1 MSKLISGGR
10 AALLALGMG
19 AVSLAVTSVFAGV
32 PSERNEGARNGGG
45 GLTLY
50 LSDPELGLAG
60 SYVLDGRTLY
70 FEARRG
76 DTDSGARG
84 ALSIR
89 IIDLEARTLA
99 VAGEP
104 LDEDWVSGS
113 VDIQSLKAM
122 PAVLGGLAAE
132 LAKANL
138 HPSVAGDQLA
148 LADLAN
154 HASAIPARMF
164 PLMVE
169 RAVSV
174 STSADRGLIADFN
187 AQAASRATPHRAAD
201 GALAVQFDN
210 GFSFDTMQT
219 FLLDEQDDEGRPGRI
234 DVYSRIVDAD
244 GYTLNAELGG
254 DHMPASWDD
263 SLESENMRDWGQ
275 DERAMD
281 LGAAASALNAL
292 SHGNS
297 RLGRGAP
304 HSNRMEAESMQRL
317 ARGMVEMLLPRRAGL
332 SEVVGEGGMLMAT
345 GLYRTRLVLH
355 KKPFVVIAEHS
366 ATRVYKDRFKSSS
379 SSTYNVVSTLNY
391 CNHGTCVGGAKMS
404 RKCGSTGPRLGHYR
418 VPSRRSDAGGHT
430 CSTGYFATAH
440 VPLRHNCH
448 DDSSVQ
454 VRAVRGLSYS
464 HNGGRCKDWVAWTHA
479 PSCG

>member
-1 MSKLISGGR
+1 MSKLIGGGR

-19 AVSLAVTSVFAGV
+19 AVSLAMTSVFAGV
-32 PSERNEGARNGGG
+32 PNDRMGGARDGGG
-45 GLTLY
+45 ALTMY

-60 SYVLDGRTLY
+60 SYRLNGETLY

-76 DTDSGARG
+76 DTGDGARG
-84 ALSIR
+84 ELSIR
-89 IIDLEARTLA
+89 IIDSDARTLA
-99 VAGEP
+99 AAGAP
-104 LDEDWVSGS
+104 LDEDWISES
-113 VDIQSLKAM
+113 VDYRNAKAV
-122 PAVLGGLAAE
+122 PALLDGLAAE

-148 LADLAN
+148 LASLAN
-154 HASAIPARMF
+154 QASAMPARMF
-164 PLMVE
+164 PLMVK
-169 RAVSV
+169 
-174 STSADRGLIADFN
+174 
-187 AQAASRATPHRAAD
+187 QAASVATSPDIGLAQDFTMQAARQASPHRAVD
-201 GALAVQFDN
+201 GALSIQFDN

-254 DHMPASWDD
+254 DHMPESWDD

-275 DERAMD
+275 DERAVD
-281 LGAAASALNAL
+281 LGTAASALNAL

-304 HSNRMEAESMQRL
+304 HSNKMEAESMQRL

-332 SEVVGEGGMLMAT
+332 SEVVDEGGMLMAT
-345 GLYRTRLVLH
+345 GLYRTRLTLH

-366 ATRVYKDRFKSSS
+366 ATRVYKHRFTSSS
-379 SSTYNVVSTLNY
+379 SSTYSTVATLNY
-391 CNHGTCVGGAKMS
+391 CNHGTCVGGDKMS
-404 RKCGSTGPRLGHYR
+404 SKCSYTGPRMSYYR
-418 VPSRRSDAGGHT
+418 VPSRRTDAGGHT

-464 HNGGRCKDWVAWTHA
+464 HDGGRCKDWVAWTHA
-479 PSCG
+479 PSCS